1 MAIKK
6 GTFKRYLK
14 HYMSLGMSPRE
25 AYQRMLEEGLDDS
38 IVGIPNQINS
48 LVNSGVPFD
57 RALQIIQD
65 AAIDNNLDSYRA
77 ALQDYRKQRQVYRSP
92 EPIGKN
98 NINTAKAI
106 DVNSII
112 RDTLIKDALSN
123 KPELGNGY
131 YPPMGMSTSP
141 NSQRSQYSVVPKQP
155 ITEGMTP
162 VPTKYPYELGT
173 KDNQDIQ
180 DIAPEGYT
188 PMPVSRNYTPIPRGY
203 SPIPTSTSSV
213 TPTTPVTESVAKT
226 GTNQVSSPTVR
237 KTNTPRVTQVGTS
250 VITPTLSTVIPQ
262 AVRHNGGFDNYR
274 RESVLSALRSAGGI
288 SPAEAVQR
296 GIIPMEALNYI

>member
-6 GTFKRYLK
+6 DTFKDYLK
-14 HYMSLGMSPRE
+14 QYMSLGMSPRE
-25 AYQRMLEEGLDDS
+25 AYQRMLEEGFDGS

-92 EPIGKN
+92 EPNGKTSI
-98 NINTAKAI
+98 NIPKAI
-106 DVNSII
+106 DVNGII

-131 YPPMGMSTSP
+131 YPPMGINTSP
-141 NSQRSQYSVVPKQP
+141 NSQHSQYSVIPKQP

-203 SPIPTSTSSV
+203 SPIPANTS
-213 TPTTPVTESVAKT
+213 TTPVTESVAKT
-226 GTNQVSSPTVR
+226 GTNQVSNPTVR
-237 KTNTPRVTQVGTS
+237 RTNTPRATQASTPVT
-250 VITPTLSTVIPQ
+250 TPTLSTVIPQ

-274 RESVLSALRSAGGI
+274 RESVLSALRAAGGI

-296 GIIPMEALNYI
+296 GIIPWEALNYI

>member
-1 MAIKK
+1 MAIDKR
-6 GTFKRYLK
+6 TFRNNLQY
-14 HYMSLGMSPRE
+14 YMSTGMPVEE
-25 AYQRMLEEGLDDS
+25 AFQYMLQKHGFDAS
-38 IVGIPNQINS
+38 ISNIPTQVNR
-48 LVNSGVPFD
+48 LVNTGVPFE
-57 RALQIIQD
+57 RALEIVEK
-65 AAIDNNLDSYRA
+65 ATFDNNFDPYKA
-77 ALQDYRKQRQVYRSP
+77 ALQEYRNRVYRSP
-92 EPIGKN
+92 EPNGKTS
-98 NINTAKAI
+98 INTPKAI
-106 DVNSII
+106 DVNGII

-131 YPPMGMSTSP
+131 YPPMGISTSP
-141 NSQRSQYSVVPKQP
+141 NSQHSQYSVVPKQP

-180 DIAPEGYT
+180 DTAPEGYT

-203 SPIPTSTSSV
+203 SPIPANTS
-213 TPTTPVTESVAKT
+213 TTPVTESVAKT
-226 GTNQVSSPTVR
+226 GTNQVSNPTVR
-237 KTNTPRVTQVGTS
+237 RVNTPRATQASTPVT
-250 VITPTLSTVIPQ
+250 TPTLSTVIPQ

>member
-6 GTFKRYLK
+6 DTFKGYLK

-25 AYQRMLEEGLDDS
+25 AFQRMLEEGLDDS
-38 IVGIPNQINS
+38 IVGIPNQINN

-77 ALQDYRKQRQVYRSP
+77 ALQEYRKQRQLYRSP
-92 EPIGKN
+92 ELTGKTS
-98 NINTAKAI
+98 ITTAKPI

-112 RDTLIKDALSN
+112 RDTLLKDALSN

-131 YPPMGMSTSP
+131 YPPMGISTSP
-141 NSQRSQYSVVPKQP
+141 NSQHSQYSVVPKQP

-203 SPIPTSTSSV
+203 SPIPTNTSNITS
-213 TPTTPVTESVAKT
+213 TPVTESVAKT
-226 GTNQVSSPTVR
+226 GTNQVSNPTVR
-237 KTNTPRVTQVGTS
+237 KVNTPRVTQAITPVT
-250 VITPTLSTVIPQ
+250 TPTLSSVIPQ
-262 AVRHNGGFDNYR
+262 AVRQNGGFDNYR
-274 RESVLSALRSAGGI
+274 RESVLSALRAAGGI

>member
-6 GTFKRYLK
+6 DTFKDYLK
-14 HYMSLGMSPRE
+14 QYMSLGMSPRE
-25 AYQRMLEEGLDDS
+25 AYQRMLEEGFDGS
-38 IVGIPNQINS
+38 IVGIPSQINN

-65 AAIDNNLDSYRA
+65 ATIDGNFDSYKA
-77 ALQDYRKQRQVYRSP
+77 ALQEYRKQRQLYRSP
-92 EPIGKN
+92 EPNGKIS
-98 NINTAKAI
+98 INSPKAI

-131 YPPMGMSTSP
+131 YPPMGISTSP
-141 NSQRSQYSVVPKQP
+141 NSQHSQYSVVPKQP

-162 VPTKYPYELGT
+162 IPTKYPYELGV

-180 DIAPEGYT
+180 DTAPEGYT

-203 SPIPTSTSSV
+203 SSIPANTS
-213 TPTTPVTESVAKT
+213 TTPVTESVAKT
-226 GTNQVSSPTVR
+226 GTNQVSNPTVR
-237 KTNTPRVTQVGTS
+237 KVNTPRATQASTPVT
-250 VITPTLSTVIPQ
+250 TPTLSTVIPQ

>member
-6 GTFKRYLK
+6 DTFKDYLK
-14 HYMSLGMSPRE
+14 QYMSLGMSPRE
-25 AYQRMLEEGLDDS
+25 AYQRMLEEGFDGS

-77 ALQDYRKQRQVYRSP
+77 ALQDYKVYRSP
-92 EPIGKN
+92 EPNGKSS
-98 NINTAKAI
+98 INTAKAI

-131 YPPMGMSTSP
+131 YPPMGISTSP
-141 NSQRSQYSVVPKQP
+141 NSQHSQYSVIPKQP

-203 SPIPTSTSSV
+203 SPIPANTS
-213 TPTTPVTESVAKT
+213 TTPVTESVAKT
-226 GTNQVSSPTVR
+226 GTNQVSNPTVR
-237 KTNTPRVTQVGTS
+237 KINTPRATQTSTPVT
-250 VITPTLSTVIPQ
+250 TPTLSTVIPQ

>member
-6 GTFKRYLK
+6 DTFKDYLK
-14 HYMSLGMSPRE
+14 QYISLGMSPRE
-25 AYQRMLEEGLDDS
+25 AYQRMLKEGFDDS

-65 AAIDNNLDSYRA
+65 ATIDGNFDSYRA

-92 EPIGKN
+92 EPNGKSS
-98 NINTAKAI
+98 INTAKAI

-131 YPPMGMSTSP
+131 YPPMGISISP
-141 NSQRSQYSVVPKQP
+141 NSQHSQYSVIPKQP

-203 SPIPTSTSSV
+203 SSIPTNTS
-213 TPTTPVTESVAKT
+213 TTPVTESVVKT
-226 GTNQVSSPTVR
+226 GTNQVSNPTVR
-237 KTNTPRVTQVGTS
+237 KVNTPRATQARTPVT
-250 VITPTLSTVIPQ
+250 TPTLSSVVPQ